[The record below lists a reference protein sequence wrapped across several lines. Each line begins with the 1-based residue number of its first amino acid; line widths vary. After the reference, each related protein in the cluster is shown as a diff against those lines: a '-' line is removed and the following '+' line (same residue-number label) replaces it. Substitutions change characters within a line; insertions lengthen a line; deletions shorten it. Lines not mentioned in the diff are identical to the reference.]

1 MKCPYCGTLAQAP
14 AELWQPI
21 EQAQSASRW
30 RKWIMLF
37 VVVTIVF
44 STCLGLAGAVVGIG
58 GSILAAIIPVIL
70 SFFVH

>member
-1 MKCPYCGTLAQAP
+1 
-14 AELWQPI
+14 
-21 EQAQSASRW
+21 
-30 RKWIMLF
+30 MLF

-58 GSILAAIIPVIL
+58 GSIFAAIIPFIL